1 MSTEKKNNRF
11 NNIIKDLISEDE
23 KKALTAIKQL
33 RKHGKREAIKPL
45 VDVLSSSKNDVI
57 KQEVI
62 NLMYDLKDQSVVD
75 EIILTIEDDAYENEK
90 ATLISIFWQSSLDG
104 SEYLSTFVKEAIK
117 GDYMTCVE
125 VLTVIENFDATF
137 QETEVEDLKFD
148 LDEAIEQE
156 ETEKV
161 NVLIGIRKVLDEV
174 NLEF

>member
-1 MSTEKKNNRF
+1 MTDKKNNRF
-11 NNIIKDLISEDE
+11 NNIIRDLTSKDET
-23 KKALTAIKQL
+23 KVFTAIKQL

-45 VDVLSSSKNDVI
+45 IETLSKTNNEEV
-57 KQEVI
+57 KQEII

-75 EIILTIEDDAYENEK
+75 EIMLAIEDDLYENEK

-104 SEYLSTFVKEAIK
+104 SDYLSTFVREAIK
-117 GDYMTCVE
+117 GDYMTCIE

-148 LDEAIEQE
+148 LDDAIEQE
-156 ETEKV
+156 ETEKI
-161 NVLIGIRKVLDEV
+161 NLLIGIRKVLDEV